1 MVIVI
6 ANCALTH
13 KMAMSKVRSLS
24 TTAIERE
31 AAAPPEDP
39 ND

>member
-1 MVIVI
+1 
-6 ANCALTH
+6 
-13 KMAMSKVRSLS
+13 MAMSTVRSLS
-24 TTAIERE
+24 TTAIELE